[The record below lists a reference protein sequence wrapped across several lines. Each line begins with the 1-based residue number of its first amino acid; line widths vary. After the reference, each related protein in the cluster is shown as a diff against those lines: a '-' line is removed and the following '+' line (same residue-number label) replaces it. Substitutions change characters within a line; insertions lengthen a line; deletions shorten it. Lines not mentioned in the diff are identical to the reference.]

1 MNEPIDDIST
11 VEIDGT
17 EESDPTAA
25 RSDGTRRDHPDP
37 REQLAQAGP
46 IDETELIELLCS
58 DQVHRWR
65 SGERIPAEA
74 YLSLH
79 PTLHGHGEA
88 AFELIYGEYLIRESL
103 GESPKLEEFFWR
115 FPDFAERLRRQLGL
129 HRALGE
135 ASPRTEMTLSGE
147 RDGEAADWDDEAI
160 VPVVSGFEILG
171 ILGKGGMSVVY
182 LARQVGLNRLVALK
196 VIRGRIYADP
206 EIAARFRDEAEAAAR
221 FLHPNIIQV
230 YEIGEFEGQ
239 GYLVLE
245 YAPGG
250 SLQQKLAGTP
260 QSPRDAARTIEH
272 LARALHYAHQ
282 HGIIHRD
289 LKPANVVLTE
299 DGLPKVTDFGLA
311 KLMEREA
318 GLTRTGDIMGT
329 PSYMAP
335 EQARGTPADV
345 TAATDIYSLG
355 AILYEMLTGRPPFKG
370 ATPLSTLGQL
380 AGQEV
385 LPPGRLQRHLPREI
399 ETICLKCLE
408 KDPRKRYASA
418 LDLADDLR
426 RFLENRPILARRIS
440 RAEWLWRWCR
450 REPVKAALASGLVL
464 AVLAGFLGVASQM
477 RRAEE
482 KARAAAASRDQAEQA
497 KAQALQNLYNGRF
510 SQARLEWRL
519 NNTSGARRLLDGCDP
534 SSRGWEWH
542 YLNNLDHSV
551 LFSYDLPAATYIN
564 AVAFS
569 PDGKRFAFAGFNPF
583 GPTLV
588 GEPNP
593 VELWDTATHQRLGS
607 FAGTGP
613 TLRLS
618 FSPDGRL
625 LVASGPDEAR
635 LWDTETGK
643 TLRSWKGSGTF
654 TFSPDGKTLASC
666 SNDRVAFWDPSTGAR
681 IRDFPSSTGQ
691 VTYLPGGSMVAISG
705 PESVELRD
713 VTSGHE
719 IRRLLHGPSEP
730 EERHRRFFGGEG
742 PLVAFSPDGRLAIV
756 ATNPPRVWDTNTG
769 VPLFHLSGHDG
780 SVTGVAFSPDGCEVA
795 TAGVDSTIRLWDV
808 QTGAERAIL
817 RGHRTQA
824 GCVAYHPAGW
834 SLLSGGRLSAD
845 LKLWDLTRDPDHL
858 SLPEEYIA
866 AMKLVEDGRFL
877 ELLGAGGRLKRR
889 ETASGRTV
897 VGKHLEITQK
907 WLTPAVLA
915 EFSGDGRRL
924 ATIAD
929 DRKTIKVWDAE
940 SGRHLLT
947 LQGLSVDATAL
958 AVNFDGSRIAA
969 TGGERSRVRERREV
983 VVWDGAAGHVLSS
996 IPASLAATP
1005 YTHGHV
1011 VLDTE
1016 GRRVAFDDYEDSAID
1031 PKTHDPLGKPRVYL
1045 RVCEVAD
1052 GRDLSRLPLPDAGVV
1067 YGLAFSQDGQRLAA
1081 SESHESRAEDQI
1093 GKVWIWDTQT
1103 GAGHATNQWDDL
1115 IYRLAFSPDGRLLA
1129 GVSRTGVEIRDVD
1142 EGREVLILRGAPHR
1156 VNDGGFNPLI
1166 AWSSDGGQLA
1176 TTNWDGS
1183 ISVWDGSERT
1193 ISPDQRWAEAESR
1206 VFGWHLA
1213 MADWALTREQRAAAA
1228 SHLDQIRTAVT
1239 PDLSSLKDRAKL
1251 HLRLGHRDEAEK
1263 DFVQW
1268 LARGASDD
1276 GYAWLWYA
1284 QLLLIRND
1292 GERYRSLCADA
1303 PRSGTG
1309 PFLGSGEGDFAGPW
1323 PRPTSALGGRAAPR
1337 ADQPDL
1343 AGRIVTDAS

>member
-1 MNEPIDDIST
+1 MNEPIDGISST
-11 VEIDGT
+11 VEIGGLEGAEPMGSGSGGD
-17 EESDPTAA
+17 D
-25 RSDGTRRDHPDP
+25 RDHPDP
-37 REQLAQAGP
+37 RERLAQSDP
-46 IDETELIELLCS
+46 IDDTELIELLCS

-79 PTLHGHGEA
+79 PTLHGQGEA

-115 FPDFAERLRRQLGL
+115 FPGFVDRLRRQLGL

-135 ASPRTEMTLSGE
+135 ASPRTEMKLSGE
-147 RDGEAADWDDEAI
+147 CEGHAADSDDGAI
-160 VPVVSGFEILG
+160 VPVVPGYEILG

-196 VIRGRIYADP
+196 VIRGRVYADP

-230 YEIGEFEGQ
+230 YEIGESEGH

-245 YAPGG
+245 YASGG

-260 QSPRDAARTIEH
+260 QVPRDAARIIED

-299 DGLPKVTDFGLA
+299 DGMPKVTDFGLA

-418 LDLADDLR
+418 LELADDLR

-464 AVLAGFLGVASQM
+464 AVIAGFLGVTSQM

-482 KARAAAASRDQAEQA
+482 KARDEARARGQAEEA

-519 NNTSGARRLLDGCDP
+519 NNVPGARRLLDRCDP

-542 YLNNLDHSV
+542 YLNNLDDSV
-551 LFSYDLPAATYIN
+551 LFSRDLPSATYIN
-564 AVAFS
+564 TVAFS

-583 GPTLV
+583 DPTPTE
-588 GEPNP
+588 EPNP
-593 VELWDTATHQRLGS
+593 VEVWDTATRQRLGS
-607 FAGTGP
+607 FGGTGP
-613 TLRLS
+613 TIRLS

-635 LWDTETGK
+635 LWDTTTGK
-643 TLRSWKGSGTF
+643 ALHSWKRNGTF

-666 SNDRVAFWDPSTGAR
+666 VNNYVFFWDPSTGAR
-681 IRDFPSSTGQ
+681 IRYFRSAQGR
-691 VTYLPGGSMVAISG
+691 VTFHPGGVMVAISG
-705 PESVELRD
+705 PDAVELLD
-713 VTSGHE
+713 GESGQE
-719 IRRLLHGPSEP
+719 LRRLPHGPSES

-742 PLVAFSPDGRLAIV
+742 PALAFSPDGQLVIV

-769 VPLFHLSGHDG
+769 VALFHLNGHDG
-780 SVTGVAFSPDGCEVA
+780 SVPGVAFSPDGREVA
-795 TAGVDSTIRLWDV
+795 TAGVNSTIRLWDV

-817 RGHRTQA
+817 RGHRAQA

-834 SLLSGGRLSAD
+834 SLLSGGRLTAEV
-845 LKLWDLTRDPDHL
+845 KLWDLTRDQDHL
-858 SLPEEYIA
+858 SLPEEYLA
-866 AMKLVEDGRFL
+866 ALKLDGDGRFL
-877 ELLGAGGRLKRR
+877 KLVGAGGRLKRC
-889 ETASGRTV
+889 ETASGQTA
-897 VGKHLEITQK
+897 VGKQVEITQK

-924 ATIAD
+924 VTIAD
-929 DRKTIKVWDAE
+929 DRKTIKLWDAE

-958 AVNFDGSRIAA
+958 AVNHDGSRIAA
-969 TGGERSRVRERREV
+969 TGGERSPVRERREV
-983 VVWDGAAGHVLSS
+983 VVWDADTGLVLSS

-1005 YTHGHV
+1005 FTHGHV
-1011 VLDTE
+1011 ALDSE
-1016 GRRVAFDDYEDSAID
+1016 GKRVAFDDYEDSAID
-1031 PKTHDPLGKPRVYL
+1031 PKTHEPLGTPRVFI
-1045 RVCEVAD
+1045 RVCQVPG

-1067 YGLAFSQDGQRLAA
+1067 YGLTFSQDGRRLAA
-1081 SESHESRAEDQI
+1081 SESHESRADDQI

-1103 GAGHATNQWDDL
+1103 ESGHPTNQWDDL

-1129 GVSRTGVEIRDVD
+1129 GASRTGVEIRDVA
-1142 EGREVLILRGAPHR
+1142 EGREILILRGAP
-1156 VNDGGFNPLI
+1156 I
-1166 AWSSDGGQLA
+1166 ARSTA
-1176 TTNWDGS
+1176 GS
-1183 ISVWDGSERT
+1183 
-1193 ISPDQRWAEAESR
+1193 
-1206 VFGWHLA
+1206 
-1213 MADWALTREQRAAAA
+1213 TR
-1228 SHLDQIRTAVT
+1228 
-1239 PDLSSLKDRAKL
+1239 
-1251 HLRLGHRDEAEK
+1251 
-1263 DFVQW
+1263 
-1268 LARGASDD
+1268 
-1276 GYAWLWYA
+1276 
-1284 QLLLIRND
+1284 
-1292 GERYRSLCADA
+1292 
-1303 PRSGTG
+1303 
-1309 PFLGSGEGDFAGPW
+1309 
-1323 PRPTSALGGRAAPR
+1323 
-1337 ADQPDL
+1337 
-1343 AGRIVTDAS
+1343 